1 MEISSHYTYI
11 LPFEKK
17 FDVDCFNI
25 NDVMNVQ
32 ISHRYFVLCRQLIVL
47 SKGNPSIKFFIVLP

>member
-1 MEISSHYTYI
+1 MEITSHYTYI

-25 NDVMNVQ
+25 KDVMNVQ
-32 ISHRYFVLCRQLIVL
+32 ISHRYFVL